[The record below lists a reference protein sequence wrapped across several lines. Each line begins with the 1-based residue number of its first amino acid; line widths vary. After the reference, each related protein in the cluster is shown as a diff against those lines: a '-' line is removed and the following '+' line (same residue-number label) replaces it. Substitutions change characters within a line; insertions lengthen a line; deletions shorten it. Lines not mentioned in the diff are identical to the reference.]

1 MKFTVAKEHRDFFR
15 KHFRIEFNNL
25 LSAEQC
31 HQLMAERLVVLSER
45 LNVSKANFKTTSA
58 SSQFMAGF
66 DLWRGNAILKKII
79 LQKSLAEIC
88 AELLEVRTLRMGY
101 DQLIPALPNVAVSA
115 PDDPYCNWLSQTLPL
130 QDISSIQGIM
140 AGLIVCIK
148 APEPVNEP
156 VNPETTSEALEAEVI
171 IPPIVTPS
179 LFSTTLGNGVY
190 FSPETPLDFSDFVA
204 RSGYTYLLITYT
216 KGISVYCKKD
226 SDPHTNAFR
235 QLGYNFGDRLSD
247 RYHPLIVF

>member
-1 MKFTVAKEHRDFFR
+1 MKFTVAKEHRDFYR

-25 LSAEQC
+25 LSAELC

-45 LNVSKANFKTTSA
+45 LKVSKANFKTTSA

-66 DLWRGNAILKKII
+66 DLWRGNATLKRII
-79 LQKSLAEIC
+79 LQKSLAEIS
-88 AELLEVRTLRMGY
+88 AELLEVRALRMGY
-101 DQLIPALPNVAVSA
+101 DQLIPALPRIAVSTS
-115 PDDPYCNWLSQTLPL
+115 DDPYCIWLSQILPL

-140 AGLIVCIK
+140 AGLIICIK
-148 APEPVNEP
+148 APIQNDSTELETI
-156 VNPETTSEALEAEVI
+156 PEVLEAEAI
-171 IPPIVTPS
+171 KSPIAIPS
-179 LFSTTLGNGVY
+179 LFSTALGNGVY
-190 FSPETPLDFSDFVA
+190 FSPETPLDFSDLAA
-204 RSGYTYLLITYT
+204 RQGYTYLLITYT

-226 SDPHTNAFR
+226 NDPHTNAFR